1 MEKKS
6 NNYLKYILWYTAI
19 FLIVLFVISYYDLY
33 LQVGEL
39 RESLK
44 GLLPTMIGVVLL
56 IVITKLILN
65 VIKPVFTRA
74 YERDKHTS
82 AEVKM
87 VWQLLSNLV
96 WIFVVL
102 LLILIVIGDFTA
114 GLLTF
119 GVVVAALLYT
129 LQKPILNV
137 AGWMDIIFHRPYSIG
152 DRIEI
157 NGKKGYVVDVGMV
170 HTTLSE
176 FGNWME
182 GDTFTGRL
190 ITFPNSSI
198 FEHPVLNYTKDTP
211 YIWDEAKIAITY
223 ESDHEKAE
231 EIILQSALEVVGEDM
246 KKYSGFMANRMDI
259 KEIKSQLIEEPMVRL
274 DFAES
279 AVVFHVVYFCEA
291 HKRRDIRSDITKHIL
306 IKIKAVKDVH
316 IAYPHMQVVGIDK

>member
-1 MEKKS
+1 MEDNS
-6 NNYLKYILWYTAI
+6 NKYLKYVLWYSAI
-19 FLIVLFVISYYDLY
+19 FLILLFVISYYDVY
-33 LQVGEL
+33 LRVGEI
-39 RESLK
+39 RESLR
-44 GLLPTMIGVVLL
+44 GMLPTMIGVILL

-65 VIKPVFTRA
+65 VTKPVFTRA
-74 YERDKHTS
+74 YERDKKTS

-96 WIFVVL
+96 WIFMVL

-119 GVVVAALLYT
+119 GVVVAALLYA

-137 AGWMDIIFHRPYSIG
+137 AGWIDIIFHRPYSIG
-152 DRIEI
+152 DRIEM
-157 NGKKGYVVDVGMV
+157 NDKKGYVVNIGMV

-198 FEHPVLNYTKDTP
+198 FEHPILNYTRDTP
-211 YIWDEAKIAITY
+211 YIWDEVRIAITY
-223 ESDHEKAE
+223 ESDHERAE
-231 EIILQSALEVVGEDM
+231 DIILKSALEVVGEDM

-259 KEIKSQLIEEPMVRL
+259 KEIKSQLIEEPVVRL

-279 AVVFHVVYFCEA
+279 SCVFHVIYFCEA
-291 HKRRDIRSDITKHIL
+291 HKRRDIRSEITKHIL
-306 IKIKAVKDVH
+306 TKIKTEKDVH
-316 IAYPHMQVVGIDK
+316 IAYPHMEVVGIGK